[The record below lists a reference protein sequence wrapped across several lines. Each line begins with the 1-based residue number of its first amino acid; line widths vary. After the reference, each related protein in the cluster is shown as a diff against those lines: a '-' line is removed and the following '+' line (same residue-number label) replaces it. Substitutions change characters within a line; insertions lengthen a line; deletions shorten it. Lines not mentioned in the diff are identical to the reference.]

1 MRPIAVIEVLK
12 GFDLRPQLSQRGRQV
27 ADPVEL
33 IAPGAVVSFHGAI
46 EFGRTWGQDVEG

>member
-33 IAPGAVVSFHGAI
+33 ID
-46 EFGRTWGQDVEG
+46 RTKTWPRTIWPTP